1 MSLYSYTFY
10 KILFLLFLTIIP
22 CSTVVGQEVNLKS
35 SSLQQGVKALEENNY
50 SSAIS
55 LIEQWIENHPDDPAG
70 YWYQGIFYEKI
81 GRPKL
86 AQSSFS
92 KALHLDPSF
101 PFQLKHTTNSANY
114 RIDSIPEGFQDL
126 ENLNF
131 HIEKGYLS
139 YIQENYFN
147 AIDELNLAIEMDS
160 LAMEAWYYRG
170 RANMKIKRWEEA
182 TYDLSQALFIG
193 GPNADVFLAR
203 GQVRYQTNQLKDA
216 LRDFELSI
224 HYDSADASGY
234 YHRGITL
241 QRLGKITQACQDLI
255 KAKTMGM
262 LEAKEVCE
270 IICRTY

>member
-1 MSLYSYTFY
+1 M
-10 KILFLLFLTIIP
+10 LLLTIL
-22 CSTVVGQEVNLKS
+22 CSRVCGQEVNLKS

-70 YWYQGIFYEKI
+70 FWYQRIFYEKI
-81 GRPKL
+81 GKTKL

-92 KALHLDPSF
+92 KALQLDPSLS
-101 PFQLKHTTNSANY
+101 FQLKDTTDSANY

-126 ENLNF
+126 ENPNL
-131 HIEKGYLS
+131 HIEQGYLS
-139 YIQENYFN
+139 YIQENYLN
-147 AIDELNLAIEMDS
+147 AIDELNLTIEMDS
-160 LAMEAWYYRG
+160 LAMEAWYFRG

-182 TYDLSQALFIG
+182 TYDLSQALSIG
-193 GPNADVFLAR
+193 GPNANVFLAK

-216 LRDFELSI
+216 LRDFELTI
-224 HYDSADASGY
+224 HYDSVDASGY
-234 YHRGITL
+234 YQRGITL
-241 QRLGKITQACQDLI
+241 QRLGKIAQACQDLI

-270 IICRTY
+270 IICKTD